1 MPRYLS
7 KLYKCSFV
15 YLRELFGIFCWTE
28 STWNKKLQHFC
39 VSLYVKI
46 MASLLLCNDKFTR
59 CTKTFLNPYTV
70 FKNTKHSKPHRNLME
85 EFCQRD
91 YLEKNENNQTSPFS
105 DFIFLL
111 FSGTSFSLWC
121 FPSFLKL
128 LYSVSDSL
136 SELLVL
142 ENCGGNCRVFSLV
155 DILILDINLRKQ

>member
-1 MPRYLS
+1 MRH
-7 KLYKCSFV
+7 
-15 YLRELFGIFCWTE
+15 I
-28 STWNKKLQHFC
+28 C
-39 VSLYVKI
+39 VSLYVEI
-46 MASLLLCNDKFTR
+46 MTSLLLCNGKFTR

-70 FKNTKHSKPHRNLME
+70 FKNIKHSKPHRNLME

-105 DFIFLL
+105 DFIFLF

-121 FPSFLKL
+121 FPRFLKL

-142 ENCGGNCRVFSLV
+142 GNRGGKCRVFSLV
-155 DILILDINLRKQ
+155 DILLLGINLRKQ